1 MIIASIILMVLGVAV
16 FAAGFAF
23 PKKGAATPVSFEK
36 PAEKE
41 EEIIFTPVK
50 TTPIVDNGNKNQ
62 GKNKNKKEA
71 APTEA
76 VNAIEAAK
84 RKAKEAVNQDYSFDL
99 HLTDSSNQ
107 TVEELERDLLSGLE
121 IADGEG
127 EVADTEAAQPK
138 TNQNKSNR
146 SNKKGGKKKN
156 TPVNDRYDDLLFEDT
171 PAESADTANS
181 GNNGNSG
188 NNAGNKSGNGN
199 ANNGGNKQGNNNSK
213 NKKGKKK

>member
-23 PKKGAATPVSFEK
+23 PKKGATAPVTFEK
-36 PAEKE
+36 PQEE
-41 EEIIFTPVK
+41 EEIVFSPIK
-50 TTPIVDNGNKNQ
+50 TTPIVENTNKNQ
-62 GKNKNKKEA
+62 GKNKNKKEAA

-121 IADGEG
+121 IAEGEG
-127 EVADTEAAQPK
+127 EAADAEAAQPK
-138 TNQNKSNR
+138 TNNQNKSNR

-171 PAESADTANS
+171 PAEPVKETESGNANN
-181 GNNGNSG
+181 GNNGNK
-188 NNAGNKSGNGN
+188 NNNGNG
-199 ANNGGNKQGNNNSK
+199 NNGGNKQGNNNSR